1 MSSIKYTTKKN
12 RIALVDCNSF
22 YASCETIFKPDLS
35 KKPIVVL
42 SNNDGC
48 VIARSSEA
56 KKLGIKMGVPFFEI
70 KQIIKKYPVHV
81 FSSNYSL
88 YGNISS
94 RVMGVLKEH
103 CDRLEVYSIDE
114 AFLILNKYSE
124 RSFVSRAEGIKKIIR
139 KWIGIPVSIGIAN
152 NKTLSK
158 VANHLAK
165 KDELGTQ
172 VVELLDRR
180 QIEIALKVLEVG
192 DIWGIGSRISKFL
205 QSNSIQTAYDLYSSD
220 PRWVRQ
226 HLGVVGE
233 RTYRELHGEMC
244 FPIIENPEAKKQ
256 CRVSRSFESYVEN
269 FKELEQR
276 IISYATRASEK
287 IRSDQLQAKRIT
299 VFIRSNKFNKKTQP
313 YYGDKTYS
321 FISPTNDL
329 FEIVRLAVEALS
341 SIYRPGIK
349 YKKAGVLLSDLSSE
363 GIYNRDL
370 FFQRSEKD
378 LLKKMKVNRVFDRLN
393 SRYGSGTICIAKE
406 NYEKFY
412 LTRRKNLSPAY
423 TSSFYELPT
432 VN

>member
-1 MSSIKYTTKKN
+1 MN
-12 RIALVDCNSF
+12 VVALVDCNSF
-22 YASCETIFKPDLS
+22 YASCETIFKPHL
-35 KKPIVVL
+35 KNQPIVVL

-48 VIARSSEA
+48 VIARSSLA
-56 KKLGIKMGVPFFEI
+56 KKVGIKMGVPFFEVKKI
-70 KQIIKKYPVHV
+70 VKQNNVKV
-81 FSSNYSL
+81 FSSNYTL
-88 YGNISS
+88 YANISS
-94 RVMGVLKEH
+94 RVMGVLKNY
-103 CDRLEVYSIDE
+103 CDQLEIYSVDE

-124 RSFVSRAEGIKKIIR
+124 RSFFQRAIQIKKTIK
-139 KWIGIPVSIGIAN
+139 KWVGVSVSIGIAN

-158 VANHLAK
+158 IANHLAK

-180 QIEIALKVLEVG
+180 QIEIALKVLDVG

-244 FPIIENPEAKKQ
+244 FPIIESPEAKKQ
-256 CRVSRSFESYVEN
+256 CRVSRSFENYVEN

-299 VFIRSNKFNKKTQP
+299 VFIRSNKFNKKNQP

-341 SIYRPGIK
+341 SIYKSGIK
-349 YKKAGVLLSDLSSE
+349 YKKAGVLLSDLSRE

>member
-1 MSSIKYTTKKN
+1 MN
-12 RIALVDCNSF
+12 VVALVDCNSF
-22 YASCETIFKPDLS
+22 YVSCETVFKPHL
-35 KKPIVVL
+35 KNKPVVVL

-48 VIARSSEA
+48 VIARSSLA
-56 KKLGIKMGVPFFEI
+56 KKVGIKMGVPFFEVKKI
-70 KQIIKKYPVHV
+70 VKQHNVKV
-81 FSSNYSL
+81 FSSNYTL
-88 YGNISS
+88 YANISS
-94 RVMGVLKEH
+94 RVMGVLNNY
-103 CDRLEVYSIDE
+103 CDELEVYSVDE
-114 AFLILNKYSE
+114 AFLIFNKHSE
-124 RSFVSRAEGIKKIIR
+124 RSFFERARQIKKTV
-139 KWIGIPVSIGIAN
+139 KEWIGIPVSIGIAE

-158 VANHLAK
+158 IANHLAK

-172 VVELLDRR
+172 IVELLDRR

-192 DIWGIGSRISKFL
+192 DIWGIGNRISKFL

-220 PRWVRQ
+220 PRWIRQ

-244 FPIIENPEAKKQ
+244 FPIVESPEAKKQ

-276 IISYATRASEK
+276 VVSYATRASEK
-287 IRSDQLQAKRIT
+287 IRSDQLQAKKIT
-299 VFIRSNKFNKKTQP
+299 VFIRSNKFNQKNQP

-329 FEIVRLAVEALS
+329 FEIVKMAVKALGY
-341 SIYRPGIK
+341 IYKSGIK

-363 GIYNRDL
+363 GTYNRDL

-378 LLKKMKVNRVFDRLN
+378 ILKKIKVNRVFDRLN
-393 SRYGSGTICIAKE
+393 SRYGSGTICVAKE

-423 TSSFYELPT
+423 TSSFYELPI

>member
-1 MSSIKYTTKKN
+1 MN
-12 RIALVDCNSF
+12 VVALVDCNSF
-22 YASCETIFKPDLS
+22 YVSCETVFKPHL
-35 KKPIVVL
+35 KNKPVVVL

-48 VIARSSEA
+48 VIARSSLA
-56 KKLGIKMGVPFFEI
+56 KKVGIKMGVPFFEVKKI
-70 KQIIKKYPVHV
+70 VKQHNVKV
-81 FSSNYSL
+81 FSSNYTL
-88 YGNISS
+88 YANISS
-94 RVMGVLKEH
+94 RVMGVLNNY
-103 CDRLEVYSIDE
+103 CDELEVYSVDE
-114 AFLILNKYSE
+114 AFLIFNKHSE
-124 RSFVSRAEGIKKIIR
+124 RSFFERARQIKKTV
-139 KWIGIPVSIGIAN
+139 KEWIGIPVSIGIAE

-158 VANHLAK
+158 IANHLAK

-172 VVELLDRR
+172 IVELVDRR

-192 DIWGIGSRISKFL
+192 DIWGIGNRISKFL

-220 PRWVRQ
+220 PRWIRQ

-244 FPIIENPEAKKQ
+244 FPIVESPEAKKQ

-276 IISYATRASEK
+276 VVSYATRASEK
-287 IRSDQLQAKRIT
+287 IRSDQLQAKKIT
-299 VFIRSNKFNKKTQP
+299 VFIRSNKFNQKNQP
-313 YYGDKTYS
+313 YYGDKTYI

-329 FEIVRLAVEALS
+329 FEIVKMAVKALGY
-341 SIYRPGIK
+341 IYKSGIK

-363 GIYNRDL
+363 GTYNRDL

-378 LLKKMKVNRVFDRLN
+378 ILKKIKVNRVFDRLN
-393 SRYGSGTICIAKE
+393 SRYGSGTICVAKE

-423 TSSFYELPT
+423 TSSFYELPI

>member
-1 MSSIKYTTKKN
+1 MN
-12 RIALVDCNSF
+12 VVALVDCNSF
-22 YASCETIFKPDLS
+22 YVSCETIFKPHL
-35 KKPIVVL
+35 KNKPVVVL

-48 VIARSSEA
+48 VIARSSLA
-56 KKLGIKMGVPFFEI
+56 KKVGIKMGVPFFEVKKI
-70 KQIIKKYPVHV
+70 VKQHNVKV
-81 FSSNYSL
+81 FSSNYTL
-88 YGNISS
+88 YANISS
-94 RVMGVLKEH
+94 RVMGVLNNY
-103 CDRLEVYSIDE
+103 CDELEVYSVDE
-114 AFLILNKYSE
+114 AFLIFNKHSE
-124 RSFVSRAEGIKKIIR
+124 RSFFERARQIKKTV
-139 KWIGIPVSIGIAN
+139 KEWIGIPVSIGIAE

-158 VANHLAK
+158 IANHLAK

-172 VVELLDRR
+172 IVELLDRR

-192 DIWGIGSRISKFL
+192 DIWGIGNRISKFL

-220 PRWVRQ
+220 PRWIRQ

-244 FPIIENPEAKKQ
+244 FPIVESPEAKKQ

-276 IISYATRASEK
+276 VVSYATRASEK
-287 IRSDQLQAKRIT
+287 IRSDQLQAKKIT
-299 VFIRSNKFNKKTQP
+299 VFIRSNKFNQKNQP

-329 FEIVRLAVEALS
+329 FEIVKMAVKALGY
-341 SIYRPGIK
+341 IYKSGIK

-363 GIYNRDL
+363 GTYNRDL

-378 LLKKMKVNRVFDRLN
+378 ILKKIKVNRVFDQLN

-423 TSSFYELPT
+423 TSSFYELPI

>member
-1 MSSIKYTTKKN
+1 MN
-12 RIALVDCNSF
+12 VVALVDCNSF
-22 YASCETIFKPDLS
+22 YASCEAIFKPHL
-35 KKPIVVL
+35 KNQPIVVL

-48 VIARSSEA
+48 VIARSSLA
-56 KKLGIKMGVPFFEI
+56 KKVGIKMGVPFFEVKELA
-70 KQIIKKYPVHV
+70 KQNNVKV
-81 FSSNYSL
+81 FSSNYTL
-88 YGNISS
+88 YANISS
-94 RVMGVLKEH
+94 RVMGVLKNY
-103 CDRLEVYSIDE
+103 CDELEVYSVDE

-124 RSFVSRAEGIKKIIR
+124 RSFFQRAMQIKKTVK
-139 KWIGIPVSIGIAN
+139 KWIGVPVSIGIAN

-158 VANHLAK
+158 IANHLAK

-172 VVELLDRR
+172 VVELLDQR

-192 DIWGIGSRISKFL
+192 EIWGIGSRISKFL

-244 FPIIENPEAKKQ
+244 FPIIESPESKKQ
-256 CRVSRSFESYVEN
+256 CRVSRSFESYIEN

-299 VFIRSNKFNKKTQP
+299 VFIHSNKFNKKNQP

-329 FEIVRLAVEALS
+329 FEIVRLAVEALG
-341 SIYRPGIK
+341 SIYKPGIK

-423 TSSFYELPT
+423 TSSFYELPV

>member
-1 MSSIKYTTKKN
+1 MN
-12 RIALVDCNSF
+12 VVALVDCNSF
-22 YASCETIFKPDLS
+22 YVSCETIFKPHL
-35 KKPIVVL
+35 KNKPVVVL

-48 VIARSSEA
+48 VIARSSLA
-56 KKLGIKMGVPFFEI
+56 KKVGIKMGVPFFEVKKI
-70 KQIIKKYPVHV
+70 VKQHNVKV
-81 FSSNYSL
+81 FSSNYTL
-88 YGNISS
+88 YANISS
-94 RVMGVLKEH
+94 RVMGVLNNY
-103 CDRLEVYSIDE
+103 CDELEVYSVDE
-114 AFLILNKYSE
+114 AFLIFNKHSE
-124 RSFVSRAEGIKKIIR
+124 RIFFERARQIKKTV
-139 KWIGIPVSIGIAN
+139 KEWIGIPVSIGIAE

-158 VANHLAK
+158 IANHLAK

-172 VVELLDRR
+172 IVELLDRR

-192 DIWGIGSRISKFL
+192 DIWGIGNRISKFL

-220 PRWVRQ
+220 PRWIRQ

-244 FPIIENPEAKKQ
+244 FPIVESPEAKKQ

-276 IISYATRASEK
+276 VVSYATRASEK
-287 IRSDQLQAKRIT
+287 IRSDQLQAKKIT
-299 VFIRSNKFNKKTQP
+299 VFIRSNKFNQKNQP

-329 FEIVRLAVEALS
+329 FEIVKMAVKALGY
-341 SIYRPGIK
+341 IYKSGIK

-363 GIYNRDL
+363 GNYNRDL

-378 LLKKMKVNRVFDRLN
+378 ILKKIKVNRVFDRLN
-393 SRYGSGTICIAKE
+393 SRYGSGTICVAKE

-423 TSSFYELPT
+423 TSSFYELPI

>member
-1 MSSIKYTTKKN
+1 MN
-12 RIALVDCNSF
+12 VVALVDCNSF
-22 YASCETIFKPDLS
+22 YASCEAIFKPHL
-35 KKPIVVL
+35 KNQPVVVL

-48 VIARSSEA
+48 VIARSSLA
-56 KKLGIKMGVPFFEI
+56 KKVGIKMGVPFFEVKELV
-70 KQIIKKYPVHV
+70 KQNNVKV
-81 FSSNYSL
+81 FSSNYTL
-88 YGNISS
+88 YANISS
-94 RVMGVLKEH
+94 RVMGVLKNH
-103 CDRLEVYSIDE
+103 CDELEIYSVDE

-124 RSFVSRAEGIKKIIR
+124 RSFFQRAMQIKKTVK
-139 KWIGIPVSIGIAN
+139 KWIGVPVSIGIAN

-158 VANHLAK
+158 IANHLAK
-165 KDELGTQ
+165 KDELGAQ
-172 VVELLDRR
+172 VVELLDRQ

-244 FPIIENPEAKKQ
+244 FPIIESPEAKKQ

-269 FKELEQR
+269 YKELEQR

-287 IRSDQLQAKRIT
+287 IRSDHLQAKRIT
-299 VFIRSNKFNKKTQP
+299 VFIRSNKFNQKNQP

-341 SIYRPGIK
+341 SIYKPGIK

-363 GIYNRDL
+363 GVYNRDL
-370 FFQRSEKD
+370 FFQRSEND

-423 TSSFYELPT
+423 TSNFYDLPV

>member
-1 MSSIKYTTKKN
+1 MN
-12 RIALVDCNSF
+12 VIALVDCNSF
-22 YASCETIFKPDLS
+22 YASCETIFKPHLKD
-35 KKPIVVL
+35 KPVVVL

-48 VIARSSEA
+48 VIARSSLA
-56 KKLGIKMGVPFFEI
+56 KKVGIKMGVPFFEVKKI
-70 KQIIKKYPVHV
+70 VKQHNVKV
-81 FSSNYSL
+81 FSSNYTL
-88 YGNISS
+88 YANISS
-94 RVMGVLKEH
+94 RVMGVLDNY
-103 CDRLEVYSIDE
+103 CDELEVYSVDE
-114 AFLILNKYSE
+114 AFLIFNKHSE
-124 RSFVSRAEGIKKIIR
+124 RSFFERASQIKKTVK
-139 KWIGIPVSIGIAN
+139 KWIGVPVSIGIAE

-158 VANHLAK
+158 IANHLAK

-172 VVELLDRR
+172 IVELLEQK

-244 FPIIENPEAKKQ
+244 FPIIESPEAKKQ

-276 IISYATRASEK
+276 VISYATRASEK
-287 IRSDQLQAKRIT
+287 IRSDQLQAKKIT
-299 VFIRSNKFNKKTQP
+299 VFIRSNKFNQKNQP
-313 YYGDKTYS
+313 YYGDKTYN

-329 FEIVRLAVEALS
+329 FEIVQMAVKALGC
-341 SIYRPGIK
+341 IYKSGIK

-363 GIYNRDL
+363 GTYNRDL

-378 LLKKMKVNRVFDRLN
+378 ILKKIKVNRVFDRLN

-423 TSSFYELPT
+423 TSSFYELPI

>member
-1 MSSIKYTTKKN
+1 MN
-12 RIALVDCNSF
+12 VVALVDCNSF
-22 YASCETIFKPDLS
+22 YASCETIFKPHL
-35 KKPIVVL
+35 KNQPVVVL

-48 VIARSSEA
+48 VIARSSLA
-56 KKLGIKMGVPFFEI
+56 KKVGIKMGVPFFEVKKI
-70 KQIIKKYPVHV
+70 VKQNNVKV
-81 FSSNYSL
+81 FSSNYTL
-88 YGNISS
+88 YANISS
-94 RVMGVLKEH
+94 RVMGVLKNY
-103 CDRLEVYSIDE
+103 CDKLEIYSVDE

-124 RSFVSRAEGIKKIIR
+124 RSFFQRAIQIKKTVK
-139 KWIGIPVSIGIAN
+139 KWIGVPVSIGIAN

-158 VANHLAK
+158 IANHLAK

-172 VVELLDRR
+172 VVELLDKR
-180 QIEIALKVLEVG
+180 QTEIALKVLEVG
-192 DIWGIGSRISKFL
+192 DIWGIGSKISKFL
-205 QSNSIQTAYDLYSSD
+205 QSNSIQTAYDLYCSD

-244 FPIIENPEAKKQ
+244 FPIIDRPEAKKQ
-256 CRVSRSFESYVEN
+256 CRVSRSFESYIEN

-287 IRSDQLQAKRIT
+287 IRSDKLQAKRIT
-299 VFIRSNKFNKKTQP
+299 VFIRSNKFNKKNQP

-329 FEIVRLAVEALS
+329 FEIVRLAVKALIN
-341 SIYRPGIK
+341 IYRPGIK

-378 LLKKMKVNRVFDRLN
+378 ILKKIRVNRVFDRLN

-423 TSSFYELPT
+423 TSSFYELPI

>member
-1 MSSIKYTTKKN
+1 MN
-12 RIALVDCNSF
+12 VVALVDCNSF
-22 YASCETIFKPDLS
+22 YASCEAIFKPHL
-35 KKPIVVL
+35 KNQPVVVL

-48 VIARSSEA
+48 VIARSSLA
-56 KKLGIKMGVPFFEI
+56 KKVGIKMGVPFFEVKELV
-70 KQIIKKYPVHV
+70 KQNNVKV
-81 FSSNYSL
+81 FSSNYTL
-88 YGNISS
+88 YANISS
-94 RVMGVLKEH
+94 RVMGVLKNY
-103 CDRLEVYSIDE
+103 CDELEVYSVDE

-124 RSFVSRAEGIKKIIR
+124 RSFFQRAMQIKKTVK
-139 KWIGIPVSIGIAN
+139 KWIGVPVSIGIAN

-158 VANHLAK
+158 IANHLAK

-172 VVELLDRR
+172 VVELLDQQ

-205 QSNSIQTAYDLYSSD
+205 QSNSIQSAYDLYSSD

-244 FPIIENPEAKKQ
+244 FPIIESPEAKKQ

-269 FKELEQR
+269 YKELEQR

-287 IRSDQLQAKRIT
+287 IRSDHLQAKRIT
-299 VFIRSNKFNKKTQP
+299 VFIRSNKFNKKNQP

-329 FEIVRLAVEALS
+329 FEIVRLAIEALS
-341 SIYRPGIK
+341 SIYKPGIK
-349 YKKAGVLLSDLSSE
+349 YKKAGVLLSDLNSE

-378 LLKKMKVNRVFDRLN
+378 LLKKIKVNRVFDRLN

-423 TSSFYELPT
+423 TSNFYDLPI

>member
-1 MSSIKYTTKKN
+1 MN
-12 RIALVDCNSF
+12 VVALVDCNSF
-22 YASCETIFKPDLS
+22 YASCEAIFKPHL
-35 KKPIVVL
+35 KNQPVVVL

-48 VIARSSEA
+48 VIARSSLA
-56 KKLGIKMGVPFFEI
+56 KKVGIKMGVPFFEAKELV
-70 KQIIKKYPVHV
+70 KQNNVKV
-81 FSSNYSL
+81 FSSNYTL
-88 YGNISS
+88 YANISS
-94 RVMGVLKEH
+94 RVMGVLKNY
-103 CDRLEVYSIDE
+103 CDELEVYSVDE

-124 RSFVSRAEGIKKIIR
+124 RSFFQRAMQIKKTVK
-139 KWIGIPVSIGIAN
+139 KWIGVPVSIGIAN

-158 VANHLAK
+158 IANHLAK

-172 VVELLDRR
+172 VVELLDRQ

-205 QSNSIQTAYDLYSSD
+205 QSSSIQSAYDLYSSD

-244 FPIIENPEAKKQ
+244 FPIIESPEAKKQ

-287 IRSDQLQAKRIT
+287 IRSDHLQAKKIT
-299 VFIRSNKFNKKTQP
+299 VFIRSNKFNKKNQP

-341 SIYRPGIK
+341 SIYKPGIK

-378 LLKKMKVNRVFDRLN
+378 LLKKIKVNRVFDRLN

-423 TSSFYELPT
+423 TSNFYDLPI

>member
-1 MSSIKYTTKKN
+1 MN
-12 RIALVDCNSF
+12 VVALVDCNSF
-22 YASCETIFKPDLS
+22 YASCETIFKPYL
-35 KKPIVVL
+35 KNQPVVVL

-48 VIARSSEA
+48 VIARSSLA
-56 KKLGIKMGVPFFEI
+56 KKVGIKMGVPFFEVKKI
-70 KQIIKKYPVHV
+70 VKQNNVKV
-81 FSSNYSL
+81 FSSNYTL
-88 YGNISS
+88 YANISS
-94 RVMGVLKEH
+94 RVMGVLKNY
-103 CDRLEVYSIDE
+103 CDQLEIYSVDE

-124 RSFVSRAEGIKKIIR
+124 RSFCQRAMQIKKTVK
-139 KWIGIPVSIGIAN
+139 KWIGVPVSIGIAN

-158 VANHLAK
+158 IANHLAK

-205 QSNSIQTAYDLYSSD
+205 QSNSIQTAYDLYFSD

-244 FPIIENPEAKKQ
+244 FPIIEKPEAKKQ

-287 IRSDQLQAKRIT
+287 IRSDLLQAKRIT
-299 VFIRSNKFNKKTQP
+299 VFIRSNKFNKKNQP

-341 SIYRPGIK
+341 SIYKPGIK

-423 TSSFYELPT
+423 TSSFYELPV

>member
-1 MSSIKYTTKKN
+1 MN
-12 RIALVDCNSF
+12 VVALVDCNSF
-22 YASCETIFKPDLS
+22 YASCETIFKPHL
-35 KKPIVVL
+35 KNQPVVVL

-48 VIARSSEA
+48 VIARSSLA
-56 KKLGIKMGVPFFEI
+56 KKVGIKMGVPFFEVKKI
-70 KQIIKKYPVHV
+70 VKQNNVKV
-81 FSSNYSL
+81 FSSNYTL
-88 YGNISS
+88 YANISS
-94 RVMGVLKEH
+94 RVMGVLKNY
-103 CDRLEVYSIDE
+103 CDQLEIYSVDE

-124 RSFVSRAEGIKKIIR
+124 RSFFQRAMQIKKTVK
-139 KWIGIPVSIGIAN
+139 KWIGVPVSIGIAN

-158 VANHLAK
+158 IANHLAK

-244 FPIIENPEAKKQ
+244 FPIIESPEAKKQ

-299 VFIRSNKFNKKTQP
+299 VFIRSNKFNKKNQP

-329 FEIVRLAVEALS
+329 FEIVRLAVKALN
-341 SIYRPGIK
+341 SIYKPGIK

-423 TSSFYELPT
+423 TSSFYELPV

>member
-1 MSSIKYTTKKN
+1 MN
-12 RIALVDCNSF
+12 VVALVDCNSF
-22 YASCETIFKPDLS
+22 YASCETIFKPHL
-35 KKPIVVL
+35 KNQPVVVL

-48 VIARSSEA
+48 VIARSSLA
-56 KKLGIKMGVPFFEI
+56 KKVGIKMGVPFFEVKELI
-70 KQIIKKYPVHV
+70 KLNNVKV
-81 FSSNYSL
+81 FSSNYTL
-88 YGNISS
+88 YANISS
-94 RVMGVLKEH
+94 RVMGVLKNY
-103 CDRLEVYSIDE
+103 CDELEVYSVDE

-124 RSFVSRAEGIKKIIR
+124 RSFFQRAMQIKKTVK
-139 KWIGIPVSIGIAN
+139 KWIGVPVSIGIAN

-158 VANHLAK
+158 IANHLAK

-172 VVELLDRR
+172 VVELLDRQ

-244 FPIIENPEAKKQ
+244 FPIIESPEAKKQ

-287 IRSDQLQAKRIT
+287 IRSDHLQAKRIT
-299 VFIRSNKFNKKTQP
+299 VFIHSNKFNKKNQA

-321 FISPTNDL
+321 FISPTNNL
-329 FEIVRLAVEALS
+329 FEIVRLAIEALS
-341 SIYRPGIK
+341 SIYKPGIK

-378 LLKKMKVNRVFDRLN
+378 LLKKIKVNRVFDRLN

-423 TSSFYELPT
+423 TSNFYDLPI

>member
-1 MSSIKYTTKKN
+1 MN
-12 RIALVDCNSF
+12 VVALVDCNSF
-22 YASCETIFKPDLS
+22 YVSCETIFKPHL
-35 KKPIVVL
+35 KNKPVVVL

-48 VIARSSEA
+48 VIARSSLA
-56 KKLGIKMGVPFFEI
+56 KKVGIEMGVPFFEVKKI
-70 KQIIKKYPVHV
+70 VKQHNVKV
-81 FSSNYSL
+81 FSSNYTL
-88 YGNISS
+88 YANISS
-94 RVMGVLKEH
+94 RVMGVLNNY
-103 CDRLEVYSIDE
+103 CDELEVYSVDE
-114 AFLILNKYSE
+114 AFLIFNKHSE
-124 RSFVSRAEGIKKIIR
+124 RSFFERARQIKKTV
-139 KWIGIPVSIGIAN
+139 KEWIGIPVSIGIAE

-158 VANHLAK
+158 IANHLAK

-172 VVELLDRR
+172 IVELVDRR

-192 DIWGIGSRISKFL
+192 DIWGIGNRISKFL

-220 PRWVRQ
+220 PRWIRQ

-244 FPIIENPEAKKQ
+244 FPIVESPEAKKQ

-276 IISYATRASEK
+276 VVSYATRASEK
-287 IRSDQLQAKRIT
+287 IRSDQLQAKKIT
-299 VFIRSNKFNKKTQP
+299 VFIRSNKFNQKNQP

-329 FEIVRLAVEALS
+329 FEIVKMAVKALGY
-341 SIYRPGIK
+341 IYKSGIK

-363 GIYNRDL
+363 GTYNQDL

-378 LLKKMKVNRVFDRLN
+378 ILKKIKVNRVFDRLN
-393 SRYGSGTICIAKE
+393 SRYGSGTICVAKE

-423 TSSFYELPT
+423 TSSFYELPI

>member
-1 MSSIKYTTKKN
+1 MN
-12 RIALVDCNSF
+12 VVALVDCNSF
-22 YASCETIFKPDLS
+22 YVSCETIFKPHL
-35 KKPIVVL
+35 KNKPVVVL

-48 VIARSSEA
+48 VIARSSLA
-56 KKLGIKMGVPFFEI
+56 KKVGIKMGVPFFEV
-70 KQIIKKYPVHV
+70 KKIVQQHNVKV
-81 FSSNYSL
+81 FSSNYTL
-88 YGNISS
+88 YANISS
-94 RVMGVLKEH
+94 RVMGVLNNY
-103 CDRLEVYSIDE
+103 CDELEVYSVDE
-114 AFLILNKYSE
+114 AFLIFNKHSE
-124 RSFVSRAEGIKKIIR
+124 RSFFERARQIKKTV
-139 KWIGIPVSIGIAN
+139 KEWIGIPVSIGIAE

-158 VANHLAK
+158 IANHLAK

-172 VVELLDRR
+172 IVELLDRR

-192 DIWGIGSRISKFL
+192 DIWGIGNRISKFL

-220 PRWVRQ
+220 PRWIRQ

-244 FPIIENPEAKKQ
+244 FPIVESPEAKKQ

-276 IISYATRASEK
+276 VVSYATRASEK
-287 IRSDQLQAKRIT
+287 IRSDQLQAKKIT
-299 VFIRSNKFNKKTQP
+299 VFIRSNKFNQKNQP

-329 FEIVRLAVEALS
+329 FEIVKMAVKALGY
-341 SIYRPGIK
+341 IYKSGIK

-363 GIYNRDL
+363 GTYNQDL

-378 LLKKMKVNRVFDRLN
+378 ILKKIKVNRVFDRLN
-393 SRYGSGTICIAKE
+393 SRYGSGTICVAKE

-423 TSSFYELPT
+423 TSSFYELPI

>member
-1 MSSIKYTTKKN
+1 MN
-12 RIALVDCNSF
+12 VVALVDCNSF
-22 YASCETIFKPDLS
+22 YVSCETIFKPHLK
-35 KKPIVVL
+35 KKPVVVL

-48 VIARSSEA
+48 VIARSSLA
-56 KKLGIKMGVPFFEI
+56 KKVGIKMGVPFFEVKKI
-70 KQIIKKYPVHV
+70 VKQHNVKV
-81 FSSNYSL
+81 FSSNYTL
-88 YGNISS
+88 YANISS
-94 RVMGVLKEH
+94 RVMGVLNNY
-103 CDRLEVYSIDE
+103 CDELEVYSVDE
-114 AFLILNKYSE
+114 AFLIFNKYSE
-124 RSFVSRAEGIKKIIR
+124 RSFFERARQIKKTV
-139 KWIGIPVSIGIAN
+139 KEWIGIPVSIGIAE

-158 VANHLAK
+158 IANHLAK

-172 VVELLDRR
+172 IVELLDRR

-192 DIWGIGSRISKFL
+192 DIWGIGNRISKFL

-220 PRWVRQ
+220 PRWIRQ

-244 FPIIENPEAKKQ
+244 FPIVESPEAKKQ

-276 IISYATRASEK
+276 VVSYATRASEK
-287 IRSDQLQAKRIT
+287 IRSDQLQAKKIT
-299 VFIRSNKFNKKTQP
+299 VFIRSNKFNQKNQP
-313 YYGDKTYS
+313 YYGDKTYI

-329 FEIVRLAVEALS
+329 FEIVKMAVKALGY
-341 SIYRPGIK
+341 IYKSGIK

-363 GIYNRDL
+363 GTYNRDL

-378 LLKKMKVNRVFDRLN
+378 ILKKIKVNRVFDRLN
-393 SRYGSGTICIAKE
+393 SRYGSGTICVAKE

-423 TSSFYELPT
+423 TSSFYELPI

>member
-1 MSSIKYTTKKN
+1 MN
-12 RIALVDCNSF
+12 VVALVDCNSF
-22 YASCETIFKPDLS
+22 YASCETIFKPHL
-35 KKPIVVL
+35 KNQPVVVL

-48 VIARSSEA
+48 VIARSSLA
-56 KKLGIKMGVPFFEI
+56 KKVGIKMGVPFFEVKKI
-70 KQIIKKYPVHV
+70 VKQNNVKV
-81 FSSNYSL
+81 FSSNYTL
-88 YGNISS
+88 YANISS
-94 RVMGVLKEH
+94 RVMGVLKNY
-103 CDRLEVYSIDE
+103 CDQLEIYSVDE

-124 RSFVSRAEGIKKIIR
+124 RSFFQRAIQIKKTVK
-139 KWIGIPVSIGIAN
+139 KWIGVPVSIGIAN

-158 VANHLAK
+158 IANYLAK

-205 QSNSIQTAYDLYSSD
+205 QSNSIKTAYDLYSSD

-244 FPIIENPEAKKQ
+244 FPIIESPEAKKQ

-299 VFIRSNKFNKKTQP
+299 VFIRSNKFNKKNQP

-329 FEIVRLAVEALS
+329 FEIVRLAVKALNH
-341 SIYRPGIK
+341 IYKPGIK

-378 LLKKMKVNRVFDRLN
+378 LLKKMRVNRVFDRLN

-423 TSSFYELPT
+423 TSSFYELPV

>member
-1 MSSIKYTTKKN
+1 MN
-12 RIALVDCNSF
+12 VVALVDCNSF
-22 YASCETIFKPDLS
+22 YASCETIFKPHL
-35 KKPIVVL
+35 KTQPVVVL

-48 VIARSSEA
+48 VIARSSLA
-56 KKLGIKMGVPFFEI
+56 KKVGIKMGVPFFEVKKLV
-70 KQIIKKYPVHV
+70 KQNNVKV
-81 FSSNYSL
+81 FSSNYTL
-88 YGNISS
+88 YANISS
-94 RVMGVLKEH
+94 RVMGVLKNY
-103 CDRLEVYSIDE
+103 CDELEIYSVDE

-124 RSFVSRAEGIKKIIR
+124 RSFFQRAIQIKKTVK
-139 KWIGIPVSIGIAN
+139 KWIGVPVSIGIAN

-158 VANHLAK
+158 IANHLAK

-244 FPIIENPEAKKQ
+244 FPIIESPEAKKQ

-299 VFIRSNKFNKKTQP
+299 VFIRSNKFNKKNQP

-329 FEIVRLAVEALS
+329 FEIVRLAVKALNH
-341 SIYRPGIK
+341 IYKPGIK

-423 TSSFYELPT
+423 TSSFYELP
-432 VN
+432 VRLINCRDSR

>member
-1 MSSIKYTTKKN
+1 MN
-12 RIALVDCNSF
+12 VIALVDCNSF
-22 YASCETIFKPDLS
+22 YASCETIFKPHL
-35 KKPIVVL
+35 KNKPVVVL

-48 VIARSSEA
+48 VIARSSLA
-56 KKLGIKMGVPFFEI
+56 KKVGIKMGVPFFEVKKI
-70 KQIIKKYPVHV
+70 VKQHNVKV
-81 FSSNYSL
+81 FSSNYTL
-88 YGNISS
+88 YANISS
-94 RVMGVLKEH
+94 RVMGVLNNY
-103 CDRLEVYSIDE
+103 CDELEVYSVDE
-114 AFLILNKYSE
+114 AFLIFNKHSE
-124 RSFVSRAEGIKKIIR
+124 RSFFERARQIKKTV
-139 KWIGIPVSIGIAN
+139 KEWIGIPVSIGIAE

-158 VANHLAK
+158 IANHLAK

-172 VVELLDRR
+172 IVELLDRR

-192 DIWGIGSRISKFL
+192 DIWGIGNRISKFL

-220 PRWVRQ
+220 PRWIRQ

-233 RTYRELHGEMC
+233 RTYREFHGEMC
-244 FPIIENPEAKKQ
+244 FPIVKSPEAKKQ

-276 IISYATRASEK
+276 VVSYATRASEK
-287 IRSDQLQAKRIT
+287 IRSDQLQAKKIT
-299 VFIRSNKFNKKTQP
+299 VFIRSNKFNQKNQP

-329 FEIVRLAVEALS
+329 FEIVKMAVKALGY
-341 SIYRPGIK
+341 IYKSGIK

-363 GIYNRDL
+363 GTYNRDL

-378 LLKKMKVNRVFDRLN
+378 ILKKIKVNRVFDRLN
-393 SRYGSGTICIAKE
+393 SRYGSGTICVAKE

-423 TSSFYELPT
+423 TSSFYELPI

>member
-1 MSSIKYTTKKN
+1 MN
-12 RIALVDCNSF
+12 VVALVDCNSF
-22 YASCETIFKPDLS
+22 YASCETIFKPHLRNQ
-35 KKPIVVL
+35 PIVVL

-48 VIARSSEA
+48 VIARSSLA
-56 KKLGIKMGVPFFEI
+56 KKVGIKMGVPFFEVKKI
-70 KQIIKKYPVHV
+70 VKQNNVKV
-81 FSSNYSL
+81 FSSNYTL
-88 YGNISS
+88 YANISS
-94 RVMGVLKEH
+94 RVMGVLKNY
-103 CDRLEVYSIDE
+103 CDQLEIYSVDE

-124 RSFVSRAEGIKKIIR
+124 RSFFQRAMHIKKTIK
-139 KWIGIPVSIGIAN
+139 KWIGVPVSIGIAN

-158 VANHLAK
+158 IANHLAK

-192 DIWGIGSRISKFL
+192 DIWGIGNRISKFL
-205 QSNSIQTAYDLYSSD
+205 QSNSIKTAYDLYSSD

-244 FPIIENPEAKKQ
+244 FPIIESPEAKKQ

-299 VFIRSNKFNKKTQP
+299 VFIRSNKFNKKNQP

-341 SIYRPGIK
+341 SIYKPGIK

-378 LLKKMKVNRVFDRLN
+378 LLKKIKVNRVFDRLN

-423 TSSFYELPT
+423 TSSFYELPV

>member
-1 MSSIKYTTKKN
+1 MN
-12 RIALVDCNSF
+12 VVALVDCNSF
-22 YASCETIFKPDLS
+22 YVSCETIFKPHL
-35 KKPIVVL
+35 KNKPVVVL

-48 VIARSSEA
+48 VIARSSLA
-56 KKLGIKMGVPFFEI
+56 KKVGIKMGVPFFEVKKI
-70 KQIIKKYPVHV
+70 VKQHNVKV
-81 FSSNYSL
+81 FSSNYTL
-88 YGNISS
+88 YANISS
-94 RVMGVLKEH
+94 RVMGVLNNY
-103 CDRLEVYSIDE
+103 CDELEVYSVDE
-114 AFLILNKYSE
+114 AFLIFNKHSE
-124 RSFVSRAEGIKKIIR
+124 RSFFERARQIKKTV
-139 KWIGIPVSIGIAN
+139 KEWIGIPVSIGIAE

-158 VANHLAK
+158 IANHLAK

-172 VVELLDRR
+172 IVELLDQR

-192 DIWGIGSRISKFL
+192 DIWGIGNRISKFL

-220 PRWVRQ
+220 PRWIRQ

-244 FPIIENPEAKKQ
+244 FPIVESPEAKKQ
-256 CRVSRSFESYVEN
+256 CRVSRSFESYIEN

-276 IISYATRASEK
+276 VVSYATRASEK
-287 IRSDQLQAKRIT
+287 IRSDQLQAKKIT
-299 VFIRSNKFNKKTQP
+299 VFIRSNKFNQKNQP

-329 FEIVRLAVEALS
+329 FEIVKMAVKALGY
-341 SIYRPGIK
+341 IYKSGIK

-363 GIYNRDL
+363 GTYNRDL

-378 LLKKMKVNRVFDRLN
+378 ILKKIKVNRVFDRLN
-393 SRYGSGTICIAKE
+393 SRYGSGTICVAKE

-423 TSSFYELPT
+423 TSSFYELPI

>member
-1 MSSIKYTTKKN
+1 MN
-12 RIALVDCNSF
+12 VVALVDCNSF
-22 YASCETIFKPDLS
+22 YASCEAIFKPHL
-35 KKPIVVL
+35 KNQPVVVL

-48 VIARSSEA
+48 VIARSSLA
-56 KKLGIKMGVPFFEI
+56 KKVGIKMGVPFFEVKKLV
-70 KQIIKKYPVHV
+70 KQNNVKV
-81 FSSNYSL
+81 FSSNYTL
-88 YGNISS
+88 YANISS
-94 RVMGVLKEH
+94 RVMGVLKNY
-103 CDRLEVYSIDE
+103 CDELEIYSVDE

-124 RSFVSRAEGIKKIIR
+124 RSFFQRAMQIKKTVK
-139 KWIGIPVSIGIAN
+139 KWIGVPVSIGIAN

-158 VANHLAK
+158 IANHLAK

-172 VVELLDRR
+172 VVELLDRQ

-244 FPIIENPEAKKQ
+244 FPIIESPEAKKQ

-287 IRSDQLQAKRIT
+287 IRSDNLQAKRIT
-299 VFIRSNKFNKKTQP
+299 VFIRSNKFNQKNQP

-341 SIYRPGIK
+341 SIYKPGIK

-363 GIYNRDL
+363 GVYNRDL

-423 TSSFYELPT
+423 TSNFYDLPV

>member
-1 MSSIKYTTKKN
+1 MN
-12 RIALVDCNSF
+12 VVALVDCNSF
-22 YASCETIFKPDLS
+22 YASCEAIFKPHL
-35 KKPIVVL
+35 KNQPVVVL

-48 VIARSSEA
+48 VIARSSLA
-56 KKLGIKMGVPFFEI
+56 KKVGIKMGVPFFEVKELI
-70 KQIIKKYPVHV
+70 KQNNVKV
-81 FSSNYSL
+81 FSSNYTL
-88 YGNISS
+88 YANISS
-94 RVMGVLKEH
+94 RVMGVLKNY
-103 CDRLEVYSIDE
+103 CDELEVYSVDE

-124 RSFVSRAEGIKKIIR
+124 RSFFQRAMQIKKTVK
-139 KWIGIPVSIGIAN
+139 KWIGVPVSIGIAN

-158 VANHLAK
+158 IANHLAK

-244 FPIIENPEAKKQ
+244 FPIIESPEAKKQ

-299 VFIRSNKFNKKTQP
+299 VFIRSNKFNKKNQP

-329 FEIVRLAVEALS
+329 FEIVRLAVKALNH
-341 SIYRPGIK
+341 IYKPGIK

-378 LLKKMKVNRVFDRLN
+378 LLKKMRVNRVFDRLN

-423 TSSFYELPT
+423 TSSFYELPV

>member
-1 MSSIKYTTKKN
+1 MN
-12 RIALVDCNSF
+12 VVALVDCNSF
-22 YASCETIFKPDLS
+22 YASCEAIFKPHL
-35 KKPIVVL
+35 KNQPVVVL

-48 VIARSSEA
+48 VIARSSLA
-56 KKLGIKMGVPFFEI
+56 KKVGIKMGVPFFEVRKI
-70 KQIIKKYPVHV
+70 VKQNNVKV
-81 FSSNYSL
+81 FSSNYTL
-88 YGNISS
+88 YANISS
-94 RVMGVLKEH
+94 RVMGVLKNY
-103 CDRLEVYSIDE
+103 CDELEIYSVDE

-124 RSFVSRAEGIKKIIR
+124 RSFFQRAMHIKKTVK
-139 KWIGIPVSIGIAN
+139 KWIGVPVSIGIAN

-158 VANHLAK
+158 IANHLAK

-172 VVELLDRR
+172 VVELLDQR

-205 QSNSIQTAYDLYSSD
+205 QSNLIQTAYDLYSSD

-244 FPIIENPEAKKQ
+244 FPIIESPEAKKQ

-299 VFIRSNKFNKKTQP
+299 VFIRSNKFNKKNQP

-341 SIYRPGIK
+341 SIYKPGIK

-378 LLKKMKVNRVFDRLN
+378 LSKKMKVNRVFDRLN
-393 SRYGSGTICIAKE
+393 NRYGSGTICIAKE

-423 TSSFYELPT
+423 TSNFYDLPV

>member
-1 MSSIKYTTKKN
+1 MN
-12 RIALVDCNSF
+12 VVALVDCNSF
-22 YASCETIFKPDLS
+22 YASCEAIFKPYL
-35 KKPIVVL
+35 KNQPVVVL

-48 VIARSSEA
+48 VIARSSLA
-56 KKLGIKMGVPFFEI
+56 KKVGIKMGVPFFEVKKI
-70 KQIIKKYPVHV
+70 VKQNNVKV
-81 FSSNYSL
+81 FSSNYTL
-88 YGNISS
+88 YANISS
-94 RVMGVLKEH
+94 RVMGVLKNY
-103 CDRLEVYSIDE
+103 CDQLEIYSVDE

-124 RSFVSRAEGIKKIIR
+124 RSFFQRAIQIKKTVK
-139 KWIGIPVSIGIAN
+139 KWIGVPVSIGIAN

-158 VANHLAK
+158 IANHLAK

-192 DIWGIGSRISKFL
+192 DIWGVGSRISKFL

-244 FPIIENPEAKKQ
+244 FPIIESPEAKKQ

-287 IRSDQLQAKRIT
+287 IRSDQLQAKKIT
-299 VFIRSNKFNKKTQP
+299 VFIRSNKFNKKNQP
-313 YYGDKTYS
+313 YYRDKTYS

-341 SIYRPGIK
+341 SIYKPGIK

-370 FFQRSEKD
+370 FFQRSEND

-406 NYEKFY
+406 NYEKYY

-423 TSSFYELPT
+423 TSSFYELPV

>member
-1 MSSIKYTTKKN
+1 MN
-12 RIALVDCNSF
+12 VVALVDCNSF
-22 YASCETIFKPDLS
+22 YASCEAIFKPHL
-35 KKPIVVL
+35 KNQPVVVL

-48 VIARSSEA
+48 VIARSSLA
-56 KKLGIKMGVPFFEI
+56 KKVGIKMGVPFFEVKELV
-70 KQIIKKYPVHV
+70 KQNNVKV
-81 FSSNYSL
+81 FSSNYTL
-88 YGNISS
+88 YANISS
-94 RVMGVLKEH
+94 RVMGVLKNY
-103 CDRLEVYSIDE
+103 CDELEVYSVDE

-124 RSFVSRAEGIKKIIR
+124 RSFFQRAMQIKKTVK
-139 KWIGIPVSIGIAN
+139 KWIGVPVSIGIAN

-158 VANHLAK
+158 IANHLAK

-172 VVELLDRR
+172 VVELLDRQ

-205 QSNSIQTAYDLYSSD
+205 QSNSIQSAYDLYSSD

-226 HLGVVGE
+226 YLGVVGE

-244 FPIIENPEAKKQ
+244 FPIIESPEAKKQ

-269 FKELEQR
+269 YKELEQR

-287 IRSDQLQAKRIT
+287 IRSDHLQAKRIT
-299 VFIRSNKFNKKTQP
+299 VFIRSNKFNKKNQP

-341 SIYRPGIK
+341 SIYKPGIK

-363 GIYNRDL
+363 GVYNRDL

-378 LLKKMKVNRVFDRLN
+378 LLKKMRVNRVFDRLN

-423 TSSFYELPT
+423 TSNFYDLPI

>member
-1 MSSIKYTTKKN
+1 MN
-12 RIALVDCNSF
+12 VVALVDCNTF
-22 YASCETIFKPDLS
+22 YASCETIFKPHL
-35 KKPIVVL
+35 KNQPIVVL

-48 VIARSSEA
+48 VIARSSLA
-56 KKLGIKMGVPFFEI
+56 KKVGIKMGVPFFEVKKI
-70 KQIIKKYPVHV
+70 VKQNNVKV
-81 FSSNYSL
+81 FSSNYTL
-88 YGNISS
+88 YANISS
-94 RVMGVLKEH
+94 RVMGVLKNY
-103 CDRLEVYSIDE
+103 CDQLEIYSVDE

-124 RSFVSRAEGIKKIIR
+124 RSFFQRAIQIKKTVK
-139 KWIGIPVSIGIAN
+139 KWIGVPVSIGIAN

-158 VANHLAK
+158 IANHLAK

-205 QSNSIQTAYDLYSSD
+205 QSNSIKTAYDLYSSD

-244 FPIIENPEAKKQ
+244 FPIIESPDTKKQ

-299 VFIRSNKFNKKTQP
+299 VFIRSNKFNKKNQP

-329 FEIVRLAVEALS
+329 FEIVRLAVKALNH
-341 SIYRPGIK
+341 IYKPGIK

-370 FFQRSEKD
+370 FFQRSEKE
-378 LLKKMKVNRVFDRLN
+378 LLKKMRVNRVFDQLN

-423 TSSFYELPT
+423 TSSFYELPV